1 MLMKL
6 PVVSRHLILK
16 VWLSRLVNYCFL
28 KFKAMSNKE
37 MREFSEKL
45 KRGLEIAEKRMLKEK
60 ALRGLDVIVCDED
73 NNILRIPAEEVISK
87 NPIFQ

>member
-1 MLMKL
+1 
-6 PVVSRHLILK
+6 
-16 VWLSRLVNYCFL
+16 
-28 KFKAMSNKE
+28 MSNKE

-60 ALRGLDVIVCDED
+60 ALRGQDVIVCDE
-73 NNILRIPAEEVISK
+73 NNNMRRIPAEEVISK